1 MRHGEITPIDG
12 AWSEQE
18 HAWLSEP
25 VLLGGDCWLEVT
37 LPDKGRMIIKKSE
50 TSSGVYAR
58 ALISPWTGPDFR
70 IRIYGS
76 TKYRYII
83 ICLTDTPDSI
93 GIASTRN
100 R

>member
-1 MRHGEITPIDG
+1 MRHGEITSIDG

-18 HAWLSEP
+18 HAWVSDP
-25 VLLGGDCWLEVT
+25 VFLRGDCWLEVT
-37 LPDKGRMIIKKSE
+37 LPNKGRMIVKKSE
-50 TSSGVYAR
+50 TEDGLYPK
-58 ALISPWTGPDFR
+58 ALITPWTGPQFK

-83 ICLTDTPDSI
+83 ICLTDTPESI